1 MSLPATTL
9 PTPLQA
15 ESATA
20 LARFAEGLDGNALL
34 WASGYLAGMARA
46 LAPTAPLAAPAVA
59 AQPATIVYGSQTGNA
74 KRAAEALL
82 AKFVVELHLTGRPE
96 LALSRKGQVR

>member
-1 MSLPATTL
+1 MSLPATSL

-15 ESATA
+15 DTAAA
-20 LARFAEGLDGNALL
+20 LARLADGMDSSALL
-34 WASGYLAGMARA
+34 WASGYLAGMARTLPVPS
-46 LAPTAPLAAPAVA
+46 LAPVAAVA

-82 AKFVVELHLTGRPE
+82 AKLQAAHLPVR
-96 LALSRKGQVR
+96 LLLSLIHI